1 MSGRGSGL
9 RSPAAKVVG
18 LLLAAAVVA
27 VVAVAFFAFSHG
39 GPQPAAESPLP
50 VAATGSASAATDPL
64 PAFSLPAPGA
74 GRISAADLKGK
85 PTVIN
90 FFASWCSSCWA
101 EIPHIQSAFQDY
113 KGRGLQVVGIGV
125 LDSADSLRW
134 MVNKLRITYPTAY
147 DTSGDTAVK
156 ILQLRSMPTTLFV
169 DRQGIVRARW
179 QGFLDQETLQRL
191 IAQIL

>member
-1 MSGRGSGL
+1 MSSRGHGL

-27 VVAVAFFAFSHG
+27 AVAFFVFSHE
-39 GPQPAAESPLP
+39 GPQPTVQSPLP
-50 VAATGSASAATDPL
+50 VAATGSASAAADPL
-64 PAFSLPAPGA
+64 PAFSLPAPGG

-101 EIPHIQSAFQDY
+101 EIPHIQSASQDY

-125 LDSADSLRW
+125 LDSEDSLRW
-134 MVNKLRITYPTAY
+134 MVTKLHITYPTAY
-147 DTSGDTAVK
+147 DTSGDTVVK

-191 IAQIL
+191 IAQIM